1 MENLN
6 QINSS
11 EYNQGEAFIHRLA
24 QFPAMVGKNLIR
36 QASDDSHAT
45 LNWNS
50 SEQRLESQL
59 IDDEFQ
65 LCVSL
70 PNFSLCWGSNGKVI
84 SELQADGET
93 KDHLL
98 VWVKEQ
104 VSIAGLD
111 AAKIHYID
119 HYQVPEH
126 AVDTGQTFVKPS
138 DEILNAWIAHR
149 TNANEMMAV
158 INHEVGMDS
167 DIRVWPHHFDTG
179 TYYAYGDRKA
189 IGAGWAIG
197 DSMSEFPYLYIY
209 PWHADESID
218 LSHSPSFDAGKWMTD
233 GWIGAILPLSEM
245 IGVADLDGMISDFI
259 KTVVNEFKTKLD
271 LN

>member
-6 QINSS
+6 QINIA
-11 EYNQGEAFIHRLA
+11 EYNRGEAFIHRLA
-24 QFPAMVGKNLIR
+24 QFPAMVGKNLAH
-36 QASDDSHAT
+36 QTPDDSHAT

-50 SEQRLESQL
+50 SKQRLESQL

-70 PNFSLCWGSNGKVI
+70 SNFSLCWSKNGKVI
-84 SELQADGET
+84 SEQPANGKN

-98 VWVKEQ
+98 GWVKEQ

-119 HYQVPEH
+119 HYEVPEH
-126 AVDTGQTFVKPS
+126 AVDTGRTFVKPS

-149 TNANEMMAV
+149 TNANEMMAL
-158 INHEVGMDS
+158 INHAVGMDS

-179 TYYAYGDRKA
+179 TYYAFGNKKA

-197 DSMSEFPYLYIY
+197 DSMSESPYLYIY

-218 LSHSPSFDAGKWMTD
+218 LSHAPSLDAGKWMTD
-233 GWIGAILPLSEM
+233 RWIGAILPLSEM
-245 IGVADLDGMISDFI
+245 IEVADLGALISDFV
-259 KTVVNEFKTKLD
+259 KTVVGEFKTKLD